1 MDRGK
6 KLKSELSRVLARWK
20 KDPSV
25 RQIILFG
32 SLADGTVRSGSD
44 IDLIIVQETG
54 KKFLQRLEP
63 FYLDS
68 RTAMDILVYTPDEF
82 REMKERNFLK
92 QALNNSVILYE
103 AGHAQRRKKVAEAG

>member
-1 MDRGK
+1 MDRLK
-6 KLKSELSRVLARWK
+6 KLNSELRRVVARWK

-32 SLADGTVRSGSD
+32 SLANGTARSGSD
-44 IDLIIVQETG
+44 IDIIIIQETE
-54 KKFLQRLEP
+54 KKFLQRLEQ

-68 RTAMDILVYTPDEF
+68 QTAMDILVYTPDEF

-92 QALNNSVILYE
+92 QALKDSVIIYE
-103 AGHAQRRKKVAEAG
+103 TGSTRRRKTVAQAG